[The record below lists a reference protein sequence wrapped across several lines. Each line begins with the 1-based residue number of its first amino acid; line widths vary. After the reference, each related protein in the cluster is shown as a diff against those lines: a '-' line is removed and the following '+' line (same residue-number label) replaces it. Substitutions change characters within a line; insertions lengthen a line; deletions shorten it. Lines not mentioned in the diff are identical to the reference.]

1 MHTEINK
8 SGNVLFPPAPPF
20 LTGSTLMIWG
30 WQCDFIFYALAMA
43 VLLESARFVHWRT
56 PINDKEFNHISDLS
70 SVIFLIVV
78 VYVFATRSYHGIF
91 TILSLLPFLLYLLIL
106 TQTWSVQGNIKPG
119 TLFISMRKTNP
130 DNPDSNNFGIDL
142 SFPYLIVCL
151 IAASAGNQQ
160 ENLFF
165 VFVIILV
172 AWTLWSLRP
181 QHARKY
187 VWLSLMLIS
196 IATAYAGQAGLY
208 RLQHYTE
215 ATFLQWFEQF
225 MWRSRD
231 PNRTTT
237 AIGSLGK
244 LKLSDRIMVRV
255 DTRGKKL
262 DSPLYLREASY
273 NNYAYGVW
281 TNFQHT
287 LRLIDPVPAGRHW
300 IINEN
305 ITADERV
312 TISFHLDE
320 EKAIIPVPM
329 GLGSI
334 SKVSAIE
341 IEHSPYGAL
350 SMELNPGWVKYD
362 AIFNGTQVD
371 DALPGKDELEIPP
384 VYKKELLELA
394 DQLGLDIQSP
404 AQRIETV
411 KRFFADNFEYSLTQ
425 TERYPRGK
433 YLSKFIFETRK
444 GHCEYFAT
452 ATALLLRAAQ
462 VPTRYVVGYAV
473 DEYSPLEGRYIGRAR
488 HVHSWV
494 VAYVDNQWQMIDTT
508 PPVWS
513 PLEAMDRSF
522 IEPLV
527 DLWSWISYK
536 LSTWGTDDADSDTT
550 SILYWLLVPVLL
562 YFLWRMFI
570 KDRVQNTKLRV
581 KDKQMIIHRAGI
593 DSAFYQLLAALEARY
608 VPRKTGE
615 TISAWLAKIEKN
627 IQVAELRELLIL
639 HYRYRFDPAGLD
651 STEKQILESK
661 VKEQLA
667 TLE

>member
-1 MHTEINK
+1 MNAAIK
-8 SGNVLFPPAPPF
+8 ISGNVLLPPAPPF
-20 LTGSTLMIWG
+20 LTGSILMVWG

-43 VLLESARFVHWRT
+43 ILLESARFFHWRI
-56 PINDKEFNHISDLS
+56 PITDREFNHISDLS
-70 SVIFLIVV
+70 SVIFMLAV
-78 VYVFATRSYHGIF
+78 VYIFATRSYHGIF
-91 TILSLLPFLLYLLIL
+91 TILSLLPLLLFLLIL
-106 TQTWSVQGNIKPG
+106 AQTWSVQGYIKAG
-119 TLFISMRKTNP
+119 ALFISMRRSIP
-130 DNPDSNNFGIDL
+130 DEPDSINSGIDL
-142 SFPYLIVCL
+142 SFPYLIICL
-151 IAASAGNQQ
+151 ISASAGNQQ

-165 VFVIILV
+165 VFVIILIT
-172 AWTLWSLRP
+172 WILWSLRP
-181 QHARKY
+181 QHTRKF
-187 VWLSLMLIS
+187 VWFSLLLIS
-196 IATAYAGQAGLY
+196 VASAYAGQAGLH
-208 RLQHYTE
+208 RLQNLTE
-215 ATFLQWFEQF
+215 ATFLQWFEQY

-255 DTRGKKL
+255 DTHGEKL
-262 DSPLYLREASY
+262 NSPLYLREASY
-273 NNYAYGVW
+273 TNYGYGVW
-281 TNFQHT
+281 TNFQNT
-287 LRLIDPVPAGRHW
+287 FQLIDPVPTGRHW

-305 ITADERV
+305 ITGDKRI

-334 SKVSAIE
+334 SKVNAIE

-362 AIFNGTQVD
+362 AIFNDSQLD

-384 VYKKELLELA
+384 VYRQELLELA
-394 DQLGLDIQSP
+394 EQMDLESQSP
-404 AQRIETV
+404 AQRVETV

-452 ATALLLRAAQ
+452 ATTLLLRAAQ

-473 DEYSPLEGRYIGRAR
+473 DEYSPLEGQYIGRAR

-494 VAYVDNQWQMIDTT
+494 VAYVDNQWQTIDTT
-508 PPVWS
+508 PPIWS

-536 LSTWGTDDADSDTT
+536 LSTWDSDDAESDTT
-550 SILYWLLVPVLL
+550 SIFYWLLVPLLL

-570 KDRVQNTKLRV
+570 RDRLQNTQKR
-581 KDKQMIIHRAGI
+581 KKEKQILVHRAGM
-593 DSAFYQLLAALEARY
+593 DSAFYKLLSALEARY
-608 VPRKTGE
+608 VPRKPGE
-615 TISAWLAKIEKN
+615 TLTAWLVKLEKN
-627 IQVAELRELLIL
+627 NPGADLHELVWL
-639 HYRYRFDPAGLD
+639 HYRYRFDPEGLD
-651 STEKQILESK
+651 KNEKQLLENK
-661 VKEQLA
+661 VKEQLTA
-667 TLE
+667 LH